1 MNKIL
6 VCAEDSLSIIRIERL
21 LLTKNRPYDIQKS
34 PIKKDELLRYEVI
47 IIHSSW
53 RLSNV
58 FSFIENIVLS
68 KTIPV
73 IYITSLINIAP
84 FIKILDSG
92 YFSMIDENKIDIELP
107 LTLSLLFK
115 FINEYN
121 RMNLENKKII
131 IEYEQKRMIDHC
143 KGILMNQGLSEEE
156 AHRFIQKRAMDMH
169 ISKYDVC
176 MQIIKKN
183 NENDIE

>member
-1 MNKIL
+1 MKKIL

-34 PIKKDELLRYEVI
+34 PIKKDELLLYEVI

-68 KTIPV
+68 KTIPI

-84 FIKILDSG
+84 FCKISDSP
-92 YFSMIDENKIDIELP
+92 FFALIDEIKLDVELP
-107 LTLSLLFK
+107 ITLSLLIK
-115 FINEYN
+115 FRAEFERLNLETKKMINEN
-121 RMNLENKKII
+121 
-131 IEYEQKRMIDHC
+131 EQKRMMEQC
-143 KGILMNQGLSEEE
+143 KSILMNQGLSEKE
-156 AHRFIQKRAMDMH
+156 AHRFILKSAMDSH
-169 ISKYDVC
+169 ISKFDVC

-183 NENDIE
+183 NEINIE